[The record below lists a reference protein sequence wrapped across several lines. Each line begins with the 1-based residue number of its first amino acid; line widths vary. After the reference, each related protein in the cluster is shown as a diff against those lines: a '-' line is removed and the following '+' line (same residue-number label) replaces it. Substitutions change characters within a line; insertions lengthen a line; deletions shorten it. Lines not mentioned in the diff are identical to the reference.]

1 MYFELHRQRIKLR
14 PLRNDLGTAHL
25 IDEGEGRLDKFS
37 RALRGSMIFFL
48 LSGDQTNITD

>member
-1 MYFELHRQRIKLR
+1 MYFELRRKRIKLR
-14 PLRNDLGTAHL
+14 PLRNDVGTAHL
-25 IDEGEGRLDKFS
+25 TDEREGRLDKFS